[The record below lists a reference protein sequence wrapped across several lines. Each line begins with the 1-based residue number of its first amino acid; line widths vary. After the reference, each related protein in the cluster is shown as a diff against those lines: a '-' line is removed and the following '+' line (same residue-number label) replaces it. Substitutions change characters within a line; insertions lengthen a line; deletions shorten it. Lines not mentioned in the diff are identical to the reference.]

1 MKKKIVYATMIM
13 STIALLSTGFAAWV
27 IAGNDSE
34 VRSGS
39 IAVDTVSN
47 ASRII
52 EDFTWNSAKYDEQG
66 APIVVY
72 SIPENPDDSKLTDPS
87 KKWLSN
93 DNPEV
98 GYENLE
104 ISATFNVSNV
114 GEDDYSEVFESIKL
128 ELQNVGEGEETTNY
142 EQAISDGYI
151 TMTPS
156 LNTEN
161 YESYKKQIYNTGTEG
176 VDEQLEAEFGIK
188 IVKGETT
195 GAKTKYTLSIK
206 FNWGNMFDCMNPYY
220 YYNNMELTTEHASE
234 AETNLT
240 NMNSY
245 LDGVT
250 FKLTVAT
257 KAPVL

>member
-34 VRSGS
+34 DHSGS

-52 EDFTWNSAKYDEQG
+52 EDFTWSSTKYVKDG

-72 SIPENPDDSKLTDPS
+72 SIPENLDEDKLTDPS

-93 DNPEV
+93 DNPKV

-142 EQAISDGYI
+142 EQAISGGYI
-151 TMTPS
+151 SGIPS
-156 LNTEN
+156 ISADYVN
-161 YESYKKQIYNTGTEG
+161 YTKINESTIETH
-176 VDEQLEAEFGIK
+176 GIK
-188 IVKGETT
+188 VIQGETVD
-195 GAKTKYTLSIK
+195 GKTQYTLSIK
-206 FNWGNMFDCMNPYY
+206 FGWGAKFGYTNPYY
-220 YYNNMELTTEHASE
+220 HYNNMDLTTENASE
-234 AETNLT
+234 AEENLT